1 MPFDYLMHSLEHLA
15 DKEIDVETLLP

>member
-1 MPFDYLMHSLEHLA
+1 MHSLEHLA